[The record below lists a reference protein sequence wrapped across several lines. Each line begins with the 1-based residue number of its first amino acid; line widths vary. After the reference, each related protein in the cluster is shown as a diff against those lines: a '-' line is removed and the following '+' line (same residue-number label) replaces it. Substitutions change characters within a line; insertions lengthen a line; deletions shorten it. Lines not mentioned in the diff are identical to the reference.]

1 MLIDI
6 KSMFIDIKSM
16 LIDIKIILILNR
28 YYPIL
33 KRYSSTSI
41 DIHRH
46 PSIFIDIHRYS
57 SISNRYPSKLNRYIY
72 ILIDSRNPKVYY
84 ASYIP
89 CLRHFQPFLLTA
101 LPDIQTNKCLNDLST
116 PSPPLT
122 FPNVTKPSFLNL

>member
-1 MLIDI
+1 MLIE
-6 KSMFIDIKSM
+6 IKSM
-16 LIDIKIILILNR
+16 LIDIKMILILNR

-33 KRYSSTSI
+33 KRYSS
-41 DIHRH
+41 
-46 PSIFIDIHRYS
+46 
-57 SISNRYPSKLNRYIY
+57 ISNRYPSILNRYIY

-122 FPNVTKPSFLNL
+122 FPNITKPSFLNL